1 VLLRAGRGHVG
12 AMDWRAAT
20 RIDHAQIIL
29 QSEDAPMT
37 FPGTMFHCTPQFSR
51 TAAPRSGATGR
62 RRGRIALL
70 GLPVLGLAVAA
81 AALATRAVPPA
92 SAQITPPPTPPTVGC
107 RSAGQDLIM
116 PPEIVSSGGV
126 LKGIV
131 TLTEEFQRLPPVAAA
146 DKSCAQQLLRAFRCS
161 VLRGECDRSGI
172 PPLPPP
178 DAPPVLVDPVPGPT
192 MRAKVGDL
200 VQLSFVN
207 AVDANRFDRNVV
219 LGADGCMQV
228 GQGGSIYPG
237 GPPASAFDKF
247 PNCLHASAT
256 ANIHYHGT
264 HTNPNS
270 TGDNVFLQIIPLPRD
285 NQGTLTTTP
294 EQAMAGLEP
303 FFQQCALRLRNP
315 LNQWPAIWKELTNN
329 AWLAK
334 QKELLMD
341 YQNKNPGQRVW
352 DEDMKADDGGSP
364 DGSWPQYYIGA
375 VPYCFALPAYTAD
388 IFPPPPG
395 SSSPIMGQAPGTH
408 WYHAHKHGS
417 TAINVMDG
425 MTGAFIIEGQYD
437 ADLNKFYGGYM
448 LKGGAW
454 NTRSQPVLVL
464 NQLGSTPNLL
474 MGGPSPIPPFV
485 VNALTRPIQHMQ
497 PGEVQLW
504 RIVNTSAR
512 NAAYFMAPEGFQ
524 WRQLAQDGVQFAR
537 ETYASPQNQNRPF
550 YLAPANRVDLL
561 VQAPMTPVNADV
573 LIQAV
578 NARSLVK
585 PTPLNPN
592 PTDPNPGAVLM
603 SVSVSGDPVPTPD
616 GKPMP
621 FPPEGRAPVQPKFL
635 TDITDK
641 EWSKSNYAKREF
653 TFDSKRPMDD
663 MQHTIN
669 DHQFDDGPYANV
681 PVKLGNVEEWKIINR
696 TNTTTGPRFG
706 PIDHPFHIHINPFQI
721 TEVFDPNENLVDP
734 STGKLLAQLV
744 NGKTQPVPR
753 YVTNNNQKSSG
764 MMPDGR
770 TKIADLQCVL
780 DPNNESTWSVAGAC
794 GPQPPQSN
802 LIWWDVFAIPSARV
816 VPNTKIVIPGYF
828 KMRSRFVDYYGDY
841 VMHCHILAHEDRGM
855 MFTVEVTPEKQ
866 LAAGHQHH

>member
-1 VLLRAGRGHVG
+1 MSAPWIGVQQRGSTMHRSSFSQRTPHDLSWHHVPLHRAIFANG
-12 AMDWRAAT
+12 
-20 RIDHAQIIL
+20 
-29 QSEDAPMT
+29 
-37 FPGTMFHCTPQFSR
+37 
-51 TAAPRSGATGR
+51 GATKR
-62 RRGRIALL
+62 RDREKARPDRITLA
-70 GLPVLGLAVAA
+70 VLGLAVAA

-92 SAQITPPPTPPTVGC
+92 SAQFTPPPIPPTPPTVGC
-107 RSAGQDLIM
+107 RPAGQDLIM

-131 TLTEEFQRLPPVAAA
+131 TLTEEFQRLPPAAG
-146 DKSCAQQLLRAFRCS
+146 STNCAQQLLRAFRP
-161 VLRGECDRSGI
+161 GN

-178 DAPPVLVDPVPGPT
+178 DAPPVLVDPVPAPT
-192 MRAKVGDL
+192 LRAKVGDL

-219 LGADGCMQV
+219 VSPDGCMQV
-228 GQGGSIYPG
+228 GQGGSTYPAG
-237 GPPASAFDKF
+237 FHDEF
-247 PNCLHASAT
+247 PNCLHASST

-270 TGDNVFLQIIPLPRD
+270 TGDNVFLQILPLPRD

-294 EQAMAGLEP
+294 EAAMVGLEQ
-303 FFQQCALRLRNP
+303 FFQQCAARLGNP
-315 LNQWPAIWKELTNN
+315 LNPWPARWRDIVPN
-329 AWLAK
+329 AWLDK
-334 QKELLMD
+334 QEELLMA
-341 YQNKNPGQRVW
+341 YQDKNPGQRVW
-352 DEDMKADDGGSP
+352 DADMDADRGGSP

-375 VPYCFALPAYTAD
+375 VPYCFALPAYTAG

-417 TAINVMDG
+417 TAINVMNG

-437 ADLNKFYGGYM
+437 ADLNAFYGGYV

-454 NTRSQPVLVL
+454 NARSQPVLVL
-464 NQLGSTPNLL
+464 NQLGTTPNLL
-474 MGGPSPIPPFV
+474 VGPPPTGVPFA
-485 VNALTRPIQHMQ
+485 VNGLTRPIAHMQ

-524 WRQLAQDGVQFAR
+524 WRQLAQDGVQFAQQ
-537 ETYASPQNQNRPF
+537 TYASPQNQNKPF

-578 NARSLVK
+578 NARMAVK

-592 PTDPNPGAVLM
+592 PNDPKPGAVLM
-603 SVSVSGDPVPTPD
+603 SVSVSGDPVTKD
-616 GKPMP
+616 GMPAQMP
-621 FPPEGRAPVQPKFL
+621 FPPQGRAPVQPKFL
-635 TDITDK
+635 TDITDA
-641 EWSKSNYAKREF
+641 EWSKSNYVKREF
-653 TFDSKRPMDD
+653 TFDSKATNSA

-669 DHQFDDGPYANV
+669 GIQFEDGVAANV
-681 PVKLGNVEEWKIINR
+681 LVRLGNVEEWKIINT

-706 PIDHPFHIHINPFQI
+706 AIDHPFHIHINPFQI

-734 STGKLLAQLV
+734 DTGKLEAQLV
-744 NGKTQPVPR
+744 NGKTQPVRR
-753 YVTNNNQKSSG
+753 YVIKGNPLSTD
-764 MMPDGR
+764 PDFAKR
-770 TKIADLQCVL
+770 QCVL

-794 GPQPPQSN
+794 GKQPPQSN
-802 LIWWDVFAIPSARV
+802 LIWWDVFAIPSARAEAG
-816 VPNTKIVIPGYF
+816 KVIPGYF
-828 KMRSRFVDYYGDY
+828 KMRSRFVDYPGDY
-841 VMHCHILAHEDRGM
+841 VMHCHILTHEDRGM
-855 MFTVEVTPEKQ
+855 MFTVEVIAENQ
-866 LAAGHQHH
+866 LPSGHQHH